1 MEQIDGLAG
10 LAEQLLRKRSGWIW
24 HENPETGALALFP
37 ETAKNE
43 AEWERRALAQNAEA
57 EAMERANRLEAK
69 PEENAL
75 AARKGTIVRG
85 D

>member
-43 AEWERRALAQNAEA
+43 AEFEQRALDMHEAQETI
-57 EAMERANRLEAK
+57 RLEAK
-69 PEENAL
+69 PEVNTL
-75 AARKGTIVRG
+75 AERKRIIRG

>member
-10 LAEQLLRKRSGWIW
+10 LAEQLSRKRSGWIW
-24 HENPETGALALFP
+24 HENSETGALALFP
-37 ETAKNE
+37 ETAKDVD
-43 AEWERRALAQNAEA
+43 AWEQRALAQNAEA

-69 PEENAL
+69 AEVNTL
-75 AARKGTIVRG
+75 AERKGQIFRG

>member
-43 AEWERRALAQNAEA
+43 AEWERRALDMHEAQETI
-57 EAMERANRLEAK
+57 RLEAK
-69 PEENAL
+69 PEVNTL
-75 AARKGTIVRG
+75 AERKRIIRG